1 MDPYQVGRVTGVD
14 TRKEELLVCAQKCRG
29 CPHSEYSSRSDAGQQ
44 GMVMV
49 SFMGKARPG
58 CQSVR

>member
-1 MDPYQVGRVTGVD
+1 MTGVD

-29 CPHSEYSSRSDAGQQ
+29 CPHLEYSSRSDAGQQ

-49 SFMGKARPG
+49 SFMGKAGPG